1 MRIFLPDISYM
12 AMKPLRRGGWRF
24 LPRNSYRHRG
34 PNPWH
39 TRRRRDPIRSAS
51 SFRRACAGQRGQ
63 LWSCLARQRASSRED
78 LARECSRS
86 SCRHWSHGH
95 QCFGRVR
102 PLRTLRPLGS
112 LPDHT
117 RARASRRRRRHHHR
131 RRAASCPTIS
141 CYPTGSDRC
150 LGRKV
155 VLSDLRR
162 FGRRR

>member
-1 MRIFLPDISYM
+1 VLHERRLWEIHFQKSSTRSLGLRWRSLSRGLPT
-12 AMKPLRRGGWRF
+12 PLVSRKGW
-24 LPRNSYRHRG
+24 L
-34 PNPWH
+34 

-86 SCRHWSHGH
+86 SCRRWSHGRR
-95 QCFGRVR
+95 CIGRMR

-117 RARASRRRRRHHHR
+117 RARASRRRLRHHR
-131 RRAASCPTIS
+131 RRRPASCPT
-141 CYPTGSDRC
+141 TGSDQC